1 MVVSMHKLMSE
12 RMIHLLLT
20 HQMIVAQ
27 YDPIGRSEPATC
39 LCRAI
44 LNPEK
49 ALVHLTASL
58 LQLLHHELDS
68 GVPVERILQHL
79 VTVCVGDADPLRMW
93 LLRRLL
99 RFSDHSV

>member
-1 MVVSMHKLMSE
+1 MLAVVPIHIGSSTMVVSMHKLMSE

-27 YDPIGRSEPATC
+27 YDLQTVLTVIGYLSTVSWTGAFKPLDAHPIGRSEPATC

-58 LQLLHHELDS
+58 YMQ
-68 GVPVERILQHL
+68 
-79 VTVCVGDADPLRMW
+79 
-93 LLRRLL
+93 
-99 RFSDHSV
+99 